1 MNQLREQL
9 QEETARRPEG
19 IFRTNQGDLL
29 VRKVGTR
36 NVDAYNLHWGKG
48 VKMTLQEFKEAAL

>member
-1 MNQLREQL
+1 MKLRQIV

-19 IFRTNQGDLL
+19 VFKTDQGDLL
-29 VRKVGTR
+29 VRKIGTR
-36 NVDAYNLHWGKG
+36 NVDAYNLHLGKG